1 MVSMPWLTFHCII
14 FLPRLRVKLYETRN
28 RTQSSDLNYSM
39 ITWYCQ
45 ECQNGTKLQTV
56 RDDRNCSSGYFPVY
70 ISRGCCWVYQPC
82 YPGFAKSEEGQHGCS
97 KCPTDSIPNKNQTK
111 CLKVG
116 FQYFIISDFQQLTAF
131 SLLSLGIVY
140 TLSFLAVFLF
150 DKNTPI
156 VKSSNLMLSVCQI
169 IFHLIM
175 NTHFSLTALEQ
186 KKWIYF
192 KHSITGGYLL
202 RFIISIYIVKTNQLL
217 TIKRTVRSRVKI
229 KRTVSITLSEAYN
242 TSTIFINVIYLVFYS
257 KYEHGI
263 YQENDSLTKY
273 YYCNMTSYFYADT
286 SSLIILSIICSVQ
299 LFLARKL
306 PANFNETYYIFL
318 GMFTTTIL
326 LVLSIPQN
334 GSFDHDGQ
342 KIFVNSILIYC
353 SNMALISIAYGYKI
367 HILVFQKDRKRR
379 KLSRRSCSKLCK
391 KTWRR
396 Q

>member
-1 MVSMPWLTFHCII
+1 M
-14 FLPRLRVKLYETRN
+14 
-28 RTQSSDLNYSM
+28 DL
-39 ITWYCQ
+39 
-45 ECQNGTKLQTV
+45 LQTQYHRRV
-56 RDDRNCSSGYFPVY
+56 
-70 ISRGCCWVYQPC
+70 
-82 YPGFAKSEEGQHGCS
+82 FAK
-97 KCPTDSIPNKNQTK
+97 IYN
-111 CLKVG
+111 
-116 FQYFIISDFQQLTAF
+116 I
-131 SLLSLGIVY
+131 
-140 TLSFLAVFLF
+140 
-150 DKNTPI
+150 
-156 VKSSNLMLSVCQI
+156 NLYC
-169 IFHLIM
+169 
-175 NTHFSLTALEQ
+175 
-186 KKWIYF
+186 
-192 KHSITGGYLL
+192 
-202 RFIISIYIVKTNQLL
+202 QLL

-342 KIFVNSILIYC
+342 KIFVNSIVIYC

-391 KTWRR
+391 KT
-396 Q
+396 

>member
-1 MVSMPWLTFHCII
+1 M
-14 FLPRLRVKLYETRN
+14 
-28 RTQSSDLNYSM
+28 
-39 ITWYCQ
+39 
-45 ECQNGTKLQTV
+45 
-56 RDDRNCSSGYFPVY
+56 
-70 ISRGCCWVYQPC
+70 
-82 YPGFAKSEEGQHGCS
+82 
-97 KCPTDSIPNKNQTK
+97 
-111 CLKVG
+111 
-116 FQYFIISDFQQLTAF
+116 
-131 SLLSLGIVY
+131 
-140 TLSFLAVFLF
+140 
-150 DKNTPI
+150 
-156 VKSSNLMLSVCQI
+156 
-169 IFHLIM
+169 
-175 NTHFSLTALEQ
+175 
-186 KKWIYF
+186 
-192 KHSITGGYLL
+192 
-202 RFIISIYIVKTNQLL
+202 
-217 TIKRTVRSRVKI
+217 
-229 KRTVSITLSEAYN
+229 
-242 TSTIFINVIYLVFYS
+242 IYLVFYS

-342 KIFVNSILIYC
+342 KIFVNSIVIYC

-391 KTWRR
+391 KT
-396 Q
+396 